1 MAVKII
7 VAVSENGVIG
17 KDNGIPWRQK
27 HDMQM
32 FKDRTIGNI
41 VVMGSRTYDSLGQKP
56 LKDRTNIIVTSN
68 IDRYKSI
75 HTDHKLPIV
84 FSTTFQFAIDTAKR
98 FAKSFNNDIF
108 IIGGEN
114 IYRQALNE
122 IKIDQ
127 ILLTRIH
134 TTLDGDRFFPELDK
148 SWSLMSSII
157 NFPANENNTYSY
169 SFCVY
174 EKQ

>member
-1 MAVKII
+1 MAIKII

-17 KDNGIPWRQK
+17 KDNAIPWRQK
-27 HDMQM
+27 YDMKM

-41 VVMGSRTYDSLGQKP
+41 VVMGSKTYDSLGQKP

-68 IDRYKSI
+68 IDRYKSA
-75 HTDHKLPIV
+75 HDNHKLPIV
-84 FSTTFQFAIDTAKR
+84 FSTTFQYAMDTAKK
-98 FAKSFNNDIF
+98 FAESFNNNIF

-122 IKIDQ
+122 VKIDQ

-134 TTLDGDRFFPELDK
+134 VTLDGDRFFPELDN
-148 SWSLMSSII
+148 SWSLVSSII
-157 NFPANENNTYSY
+157 NFPADVDNTYPY
-169 SFCVY
+169 SFQVY